1 MLAYENE
8 MFLSA
13 MQEDGLTISAK
24 GLGLEQVFL
33 SLVRVH
39 CDPGN
44 LVLVLGC
51 SDAEEAWIIRKM
63 EEHGEVQLPRRV
75 TTDISTTERQ
85 SVYLGGG
92 VLFITTRIL
101 VVDFLM
107 DRIPAHLITGL
118 MVYRAHRIIDS
129 CQESFIL
136 RLYRQK
142 NKTGFIKAFSGS
154 PVSFSQGFCQVER
167 VMKNLFLRHLHLW
180 PRYHSTVTSV
190 LASCQPQV
198 VEIHLQL
205 TAMMQDIQTAVL
217 DLISFTLKEVKRLNP
232 NLNSEELTVE
242 NSMSKSFH
250 KILQRELDPVWHQL
264 SGKSRQ
270 LVSDLKT
277 LRLVLSYLTQYDC
290 ITFYNFVLT
299 LKTTESAMKSGGWV
313 LLDSAE
319 TLFLTARDRV
329 FSNME
334 NNKKKK
340 GKAGDAENQFEENPK
355 WTEIGKVIEE
365 IKDEFVKD
373 NRDPATETVMIVT
386 RDERTAKQ
394 VNDFLSLGSQWVL
407 GRMFNK
413 CLGEK
418 FGYLSKYSE
427 DNEPKNIK
435 EFKDKGKGKKS
446 SDLINDT
453 ENLNDNTTQSL
464 VTTFHALDSC
474 ESFDTFLIL
483 TQARP
488 AFIIL
493 YDCDM
498 TFVRQVEAFQ
508 AANADLEIRVYFLL
522 YKGSVEEQAYLT
534 TLRREKVAFEN
545 LIRAKTEMVVPE
557 DREGR
562 DVDNSVLAR
571 GSDKASDLIMGGAA
585 STRRGGGG
593 QEKSSLTPRVIVD
606 MREFRSELPSLLHK
620 RGMDIEP
627 VTLEVGDYILTPEI
641 CVERKSISDLIG
653 SLNSGRLYN
662 QATAMSRFYTNPMLL
677 IEFDTNKPFSLQ
689 GKYYMSRD
697 VQSSDLIAR
706 LQLLTLHFPRL
717 RILWSPG
724 PHATAEL
731 VQELK
736 QGRAEP
742 DASKAATLGVDIIDE
757 YNVDRYNVQIKDF
770 VSKLPGINS
779 KNIYAVLNKTDT
791 LLDLLDMN
799 EDTLSEIL
807 GSRQNGSELY
817 SALHGA
823 IQIPDPEDGKATAKK
838 KPFKR
843 FKSKK

>member
-1 MLAYENE
+1 M
-8 MFLSA
+8 
-13 MQEDGLTISAK
+13 
-24 GLGLEQVFL
+24 
-33 SLVRVH
+33 H
-39 CDPGN
+39 
-44 LVLVLGC
+44 
-51 SDAEEAWIIRKM
+51 
-63 EEHGEVQLPRRV
+63 
-75 TTDISTTERQ
+75 
-85 SVYLGGG
+85 
-92 VLFITTRIL
+92 TR
-101 VVDFLM
+101 
-107 DRIPAHLITGL
+107 
-118 MVYRAHRIIDS
+118 
-129 CQESFIL
+129 
-136 RLYRQK
+136 
-142 NKTGFIKAFSGS
+142 
-154 PVSFSQGFCQVER
+154 
-167 VMKNLFLRHLHLW
+167 
-180 PRYHSTVTSV
+180 TS
-190 LASCQPQV
+190 
-198 VEIHLQL
+198 
-205 TAMMQDIQTAVL
+205 
-217 DLISFTLKEVKRLNP
+217 KEVKRLNP

-277 LRLVLSYLTQYDC
+277 LRLVLSYLTQVIHKTLFVHLHNHYYTTHSQYDC

-446 SDLINDT
+446 SDRKVDDLINDT
-453 ENLNDNTTQSL
+453 DNLNDNGTQSL

-474 ESFDTFLIL
+474 ESFDTFLML

-522 YKGSVEEQAYLT
+522 YKG
-534 TLRREKVAFEN
+534 
-545 LIRAKTEMVVPE
+545 
-557 DREGR
+557 
-562 DVDNSVLAR
+562 
-571 GSDKASDLIMGGAA
+571 
-585 STRRGGGG
+585 
-593 QEKSSLTPRVIVD
+593 
-606 MREFRSELPSLLHK
+606 
-620 RGMDIEP
+620 
-627 VTLEVGDYILTPEI
+627 
-641 CVERKSISDLIG
+641 
-653 SLNSGRLYN
+653 
-662 QATAMSRFYTNPMLL
+662 
-677 IEFDTNKPFSLQ
+677 
-689 GKYYMSRD
+689 
-697 VQSSDLIAR
+697 
-706 LQLLTLHFPRL
+706 
-717 RILWSPG
+717 
-724 PHATAEL
+724 
-731 VQELK
+731 
-736 QGRAEP
+736 
-742 DASKAATLGVDIIDE
+742 
-757 YNVDRYNVQIKDF
+757 
-770 VSKLPGINS
+770 
-779 KNIYAVLNKTDT
+779 
-791 LLDLLDMN
+791 
-799 EDTLSEIL
+799 
-807 GSRQNGSELY
+807 
-817 SALHGA
+817 
-823 IQIPDPEDGKATAKK
+823 
-838 KPFKR
+838 
-843 FKSKK
+843 

>member
-1 MLAYENE
+1 MK
-8 MFLSA
+8 FS
-13 MQEDGLTISAK
+13 
-24 GLGLEQVFL
+24 F
-33 SLVRVH
+33 
-39 CDPGN
+39 
-44 LVLVLGC
+44 
-51 SDAEEAWIIRKM
+51 
-63 EEHGEVQLPRRV
+63 
-75 TTDISTTERQ
+75 
-85 SVYLGGG
+85 
-92 VLFITTRIL
+92 
-101 VVDFLM
+101 
-107 DRIPAHLITGL
+107 
-118 MVYRAHRIIDS
+118 RAHRIIDS

-167 VMKNLFLRHLHLW
+167 VMKNLFLRNLHLW
-180 PRYHSTVTSV
+180 PRYHSTVSSV

-205 TAMMQDIQTAVL
+205 TAMMQDVQTAVL

-277 LRLVLSYLTQYDC
+277 LRLVLTYLTQYDC
-290 ITFYNFVLT
+290 ITFYNFVST
-299 LKTTESAMKSGGWV
+299 LRTTESAMKSGGWV

-329 FSNME
+329 FSKME
-334 NNKKKK
+334 DNKKKK
-340 GKAGDAENQFEENPK
+340 KDKAGDTENLFEENPK

-365 IKDEFVKD
+365 IKDELVKD

-386 RDERTAKQ
+386 RDERTARQ
-394 VNDFLSLGSQWVL
+394 VNDYLSLGSQFVL

-446 SDLINDT
+446 SETIVEHLIND
-453 ENLNDNTTQSL
+453 NDDSKPQSL

-474 ESFDTFLIL
+474 ESFDTFLML

-488 AFIIL
+488 GFIIL

-508 AANADLEIRVYFLL
+508 AANTDLAIRVYFLL

-534 TLRREKVAFEN
+534 TLRREKTAFES
-545 LIRAKTEMVVPE
+545 LIKAKTEMVVPE

-562 DVDNSVLAR
+562 DVDNSVLSR
-571 GSDKASDLIMGGAA
+571 GSDKASDLIMGGRGAA
-585 STRRGGGG
+585 STRRGG
-593 QEKSSLTPRVIVD
+593 QEKSALSPRVIVD

-662 QATAMSRFYTNPMLL
+662 QATSMSRFYNSPMLL

-697 VQSSDLIAR
+697 VQSSDL
-706 LQLLTLHFPRL
+706 
-717 RILWSPG
+717 
-724 PHATAEL
+724 
-731 VQELK
+731 
-736 QGRAEP
+736 
-742 DASKAATLGVDIIDE
+742 SK
-757 YNVDRYNVQIKDF
+757 
-770 VSKLPGINS
+770 S
-779 KNIYAVLNKTDT
+779 
-791 LLDLLDMN
+791 
-799 EDTLSEIL
+799 
-807 GSRQNGSELY
+807 
-817 SALHGA
+817 
-823 IQIPDPEDGKATAKK
+823 
-838 KPFKR
+838 
-843 FKSKK
+843 